1 MTASLMT
8 PKHQSQAGSDHAGR
22 PWPVRADGWLRVE
35 AGPLWLTRLGDPD
48 DHVLMPGE
56 RLALRRGD
64 RIVTGAWLPD
74 RPIAWRYDSVRA
86 GRAAFLATFLATR
99 RATFLAALADAFEA
113 VAARARSAAASASRA
128 QGCICMGDSMAS
140 SGTLK

>member
-1 MTASLMT
+1 MSASLMT
-8 PKHQSQAGSDHAGR
+8 PKHQSQARSDQPGR

-86 GRAAFLATFLATR
+86 GRAAFLATFLAT
-99 RATFLAALADAFEA
+99 FLAALADAFEA

-128 QGCICMGDSMAS
+128 QGCICIGDSMAS